1 MAKVEFMIT
10 IRYFAAAR
18 AARGVERENVAATGS
33 LNDVLHELAS
43 QHPGSSTGG
52 LSLAEVFE
60 RCTFLINGQRSERST
75 VLRDG
80 DQLDV
85 LPPFAGG

>member
-1 MAKVEFMIT
+1 MVT

-18 AARGVERENVAATGS
+18 AARGADREETALTGS
-33 LNDVLHELAS
+33 LDSVLREIVT
-43 QHPGSSTGG
+43 QHSANSTGG
-52 LSLAEVFE
+52 LSLAEVFN
-60 RCTFLINGQRSERST
+60 RCTFLINGQRSERSAE
-75 VLRDG
+75 LREG

>member
-1 MAKVEFMIT
+1 MVT

-18 AARGVERENVAATGS
+18 AARGSASEQVEWQGP
-33 LNDVLHELAS
+33 LADLL
-43 QHPGSSTGG
+43 QRLGAEHTQRTAGG
-52 LSLAEVFE
+52 LTLAGIFP
-60 RCTFLINGQRSERST
+60 RCSFLLNGTRVDADAQ
-75 VLRDG
+75 VQPG